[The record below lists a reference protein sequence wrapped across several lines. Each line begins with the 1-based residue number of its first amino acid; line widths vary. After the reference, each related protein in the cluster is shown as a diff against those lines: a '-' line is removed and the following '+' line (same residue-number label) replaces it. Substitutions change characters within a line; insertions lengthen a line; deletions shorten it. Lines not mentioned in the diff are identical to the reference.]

1 MRGVLRR
8 DTGGVTIADRFAAAL
23 AAQPAGPADPELLP
37 VRLSRACV
45 VVLGVDAAGLS
56 TVDAAGRWLPLGASE
71 PLACAAERMQFTAGE
86 GPCTASREA
95 GQPVLAV
102 EEDLRR
108 RWPAFAAQ
116 LLPGSPYRGVIALP
130 LRPAP
135 WGAGALDLYVT
146 DAAAVA
152 AVDVFAATAVG
163 ELVSAALSDATIWST
178 WTAEEG
184 PDWLGGPASRQ
195 RARVWEAMGRIS
207 LDLDVPA
214 EDALALL
221 RADARTGGR
230 SVDDVAAE
238 LLAGSRDP
246 ADLRTAR

>member
-1 MRGVLRR
+1 M
-8 DTGGVTIADRFAAAL
+8 TIADRFVAAL
-23 AAQPAGPADPELLP
+23 AGPPAAEPADPELLP

-45 VVLGVDAAGLS
+45 AVLGVDAAGLS
-56 TVDAAGRWLPLGASE
+56 TVDAAGRWLPLGASGQV
-71 PLACAAERMQFTAGE
+71 ACAAERMQFTAGE
-86 GPCTASREA
+86 GPCTASRET

-116 LLPGSPYRGVIALP
+116 LLAGSPYRGVIALP

-135 WGAGALDLYVT
+135 WGSGALDLYVT
-146 DAAAVA
+146 DGAAVP
-152 AVDVFAATAVG
+152 AVDVFVASAVG

-184 PDWLGGPASRQ
+184 PDWLRGPATRQ
-195 RARVWEAMGRIS
+195 RARVWEAMGTIS

-221 RADARTGGR
+221 RADARTSGS
-230 SVDDVAAE
+230 SVDEVAAE
-238 LLAGSRDP
+238 VLAGRRDP
-246 ADLRTAR
+246 ADLRPAG

>member
-1 MRGVLRR
+1 M
-8 DTGGVTIADRFAAAL
+8 TIADRFTTAL
-23 AAQPAGPADPELLP
+23 AAPSGTELSGAELLP

-45 VVLGVDAAGLS
+45 TVLGVDGAGLS
-56 TVDAAGRWLPLGASE
+56 TVDGAGRWLPLGASG
-71 PLACAAERMQFTAGE
+71 PAACTAERMQFTAGE
-86 GPCTASREA
+86 GPCTASRA
-95 GQPVLAV
+95 DDQPVFAV

-108 RWPAFAAQ
+108 RWPAFAG
-116 LLPGSPYRGVIALP
+116 LLLAGSPYRGVIALP

-146 DAAAVA
+146 EGAAVA
-152 AVDVFAATAVG
+152 GVDVFAATAVG

-178 WTAEEG
+178 WTSEDG
-184 PDWLGGPASRQ
+184 PGWLRSTTTRR

-214 EDALALL
+214 EEALALL

-238 LLAGSRDP
+238 LLAGHRGP
-246 ADLRTAR
+246 ADLRAAR